1 MEIYEEDTQQLRIKF
16 SRPVK
21 HFFKYFQ
28 VRNYIN
34 TIQGHLRSLS
44 LLPIDSIIREKKGSK
59 GFVSYMYTNFID
71 LYGEDVSSSRLKWEK
86 DLECTFKQDTWEL
99 ICESALTFSFNSRHR
114 LMQFNIIHRVYY
126 TPERLH
132 KISDLYSECCP
143 RCKTEVGTLL
153 HMFWTCSKLK
163 IYWRNI
169 IQTIDKM
176 TNVKLPYDLRFILLG
191 DESILQPD
199 QRKNLRLVKMALIAA
214 KKCIAIQRKSEEPPR
229 PIVWLRELSSYVP
242 VEKTKCLI

>member
-1 MEIYEEDTQQLRIKF
+1 
-16 SRPVK
+16 
-21 HFFKYFQ
+21 
-28 VRNYIN
+28 
-34 TIQGHLRSLS
+34 
-44 LLPIDSIIREKKGSK
+44 
-59 GFVSYMYTNFID
+59 
-71 LYGEDVSSSRLKWEK
+71 
-86 DLECTFKQDTWEL
+86 
-99 ICESALTFSFNSRHR
+99 
-114 LMQFNIIHRVYY
+114 MQFNIIHRVYY

-153 HMFWTCSKLK
+153 HMFWTCSELK

-242 VEKTKCLI
+242 VEKIMFNLKKVINVCKDLGKFIAYVNNLDVTLTENADVIM